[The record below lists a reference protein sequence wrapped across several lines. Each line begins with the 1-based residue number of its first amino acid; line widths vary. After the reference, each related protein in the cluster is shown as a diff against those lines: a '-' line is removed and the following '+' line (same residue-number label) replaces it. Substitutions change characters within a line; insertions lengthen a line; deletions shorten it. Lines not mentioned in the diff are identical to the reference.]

1 MGGLR
6 RGDPIIGLLASDMR
20 FGNTVKE
27 IASNLGVRVKHVLSL
42 AELPLSIKVVIAE
55 KREKL
60 DAQGR
65 IILYKEDYDS
75 IEELVERASEI
86 ALGEL
91 RYRLAAA
98 AIDPGKSVGVAYVL
112 NHRVIRTKRYRIMES
127 LLDDLSR
134 FMKVHSRAERKY
146 VLIGAT
152 SNPEN
157 ARAIAQKVMKALYKE
172 GVIVKLVDESNTS
185 RGLIPRMRG
194 MSRDEYSALILSLR
208 NILKLR

>member
-1 MGGLR
+1 MR
-6 RGDPIIGLLASDMR
+6 RGEPIIGLLTSDMR
-20 FGNTVKE
+20 FGNMVKE
-27 IASNLGVRVKHVLSL
+27 MASALGVRVKHVLSL
-42 AELPLSIKVVIAE
+42 DELPLSIKVVITDE
-55 KREKL
+55 RRRL
-60 DAQGR
+60 DERGR

-86 ALGEL
+86 AVGEL

-98 AIDPGKSVGVAYVL
+98 AIDPGKSVGVAYIL
-112 NHRVIRTKRYRIMES
+112 DHRVIRTKRYGIIES

-134 FMKVHSRAERKY
+134 FMRTHSRAEKKY

-157 ARAIAQKVMKALYKE
+157 ARAIAQKIGKALYGE
-172 GVIVKLVDESNTS
+172 GVIVKLVDESNTR
-185 RGLIPRMRG
+185 RGLIPRMRD
-194 MSRDEYSALILSLR
+194 MSKDEYSALILSLR

>member
-1 MGGLR
+1 MR
-6 RGDPIIGLLASDMR
+6 RGEPIIGLLTSDMR
-20 FGNTVKE
+20 FGNMVKE
-27 IASNLGVRVKHVLSL
+27 MASALGVRVKHVLSL
-42 AELPLSIKVVIAE
+42 DELPLSIKVVITDE
-55 KREKL
+55 RRKL
-60 DAQGR
+60 DNRGR

-86 ALGEL
+86 AVGEL
-91 RYRLAAA
+91 RYKLAAA
-98 AIDPGKSVGVAYVL
+98 AIDPGKSVGVAYIL
-112 NHRVIRTKRYRIMES
+112 DHRVIRTRRYGIIES

-134 FMKVHSRAERKY
+134 FMKTHSRAERKY

-157 ARAIAQKVMKALYKE
+157 ARAIAQKIGRALYGE
-172 GVIVKLVDESNTS
+172 GVIVKLVDESNTR

-194 MSRDEYSALILSLR
+194 ISKDEYSALILSLR

>member
-1 MGGLR
+1 LR
-6 RGDPIIGLLASDMR
+6 RGEPIIGLLTSDMR
-20 FGNTVKE
+20 FGNMVKE
-27 IASNLGVRVKHVLSL
+27 IASALGVRVKHVLSL
-42 AELPLSIKVVIAE
+42 DELPLSIKVVITDE
-55 KREKL
+55 RRRL
-60 DAQGR
+60 DDQGK

-86 ALGEL
+86 AVGEL

-98 AIDPGKSVGVAYVL
+98 AIDPGKSVGVAYIL
-112 NHRVIRTKRYRIMES
+112 DHRVIRTRRYGIIES

-134 FMKVHSRAERKY
+134 FMRTHSRAERKY

-157 ARAIAQKVMKALYKE
+157 ARAIAQKIGKALYGE
-172 GVIVKLVDESNTS
+172 GVIVKLVDESNTR

-194 MSRDEYSALILSLR
+194 MSKDEYSALILSLR

>member
-1 MGGLR
+1 MR
-6 RGDPIIGLLASDMR
+6 RGEPTIGLLTSDMR
-20 FGNTVKE
+20 FGNMVKE
-27 IASNLGVRVKHVLSL
+27 MASALGVRVKHVLSL
-42 AELPLSIKVVIAE
+42 DELPLSIKVVITDE
-55 KREKL
+55 RRRL
-60 DAQGR
+60 DDRGR
-65 IILYKEDYDS
+65 IILYKKDYDS

-86 ALGEL
+86 AVGEL

-98 AIDPGKSVGVAYVL
+98 AIDPGKSVGVAYIL
-112 NHRVIRTKRYRIMES
+112 GHRVIRTRRYGIIES

-134 FMKVHSRAERKY
+134 FMRTHSRAERKY

-157 ARAIAQKVMKALYKE
+157 ARAIAQKIGKALYGE
-172 GVIVKLVDESNTS
+172 GVIVKLVDESNTR

-194 MSRDEYSALILSLR
+194 MSKDEYSALILSLR

>member
-1 MGGLR
+1 LR
-6 RGDPIIGLLASDMR
+6 RGEPIIGLLTSDMR
-20 FGNTVKE
+20 FGNMVKE
-27 IASNLGVRVKHVLSL
+27 MASALGVRVKHVLSL
-42 AELPLSIKVVIAE
+42 DELPLSIKVVITDE
-55 KREKL
+55 RRL
-60 DAQGR
+60 DERGR

-86 ALGEL
+86 AVGEL

-98 AIDPGKSVGVAYVL
+98 AIDPGKSVGVAYIL
-112 NHRVIRTKRYRIMES
+112 DHRVIRTRRYGIVES

-134 FMKVHSRAERKY
+134 FMRTHSRAERKY

-157 ARAIAQKVMKALYKE
+157 ARAIAEKIGRALYGE
-172 GVIVKLVDESNTS
+172 GVIVKLVDESNT
-185 RGLIPRMRG
+185 RKGLIPRMRG
-194 MSRDEYSALILSLR
+194 MSKDEYSALILSLR

>member
-1 MGGLR
+1 LR
-6 RGDPIIGLLASDMR
+6 RGEPIIGLLTSDMR
-20 FGNTVKE
+20 FGNMVKE
-27 IASNLGVRVKHVLSL
+27 MASALGVRVKHVLSL
-42 AELPLSIKVVIAE
+42 DELPLSIKVVITDE
-55 KREKL
+55 RRRL
-60 DAQGR
+60 DERGR

-86 ALGEL
+86 AVGEL

-98 AIDPGKSVGVAYVL
+98 AIDPGKNVGVAYIL
-112 NHRVIRTKRYRIMES
+112 DHRVIRTKRYGIIES

-134 FMKVHSRAERKY
+134 FMRTHSRAEKKY

-157 ARAIAQKVMKALYKE
+157 ARAIAQKIGKALYGE
-172 GVIVKLVDESNTS
+172 GVIVKLVDESNTR
-185 RGLIPRMRG
+185 RGLIPRMRD
-194 MSRDEYSALILSLR
+194 MSKDEYSALILSLR

>member
-1 MGGLR
+1 LGGLR

-157 ARAIAQKVMKALYKE
+157 ARAIAQKVMKALYRE

>member
-1 MGGLR
+1 LGGLR